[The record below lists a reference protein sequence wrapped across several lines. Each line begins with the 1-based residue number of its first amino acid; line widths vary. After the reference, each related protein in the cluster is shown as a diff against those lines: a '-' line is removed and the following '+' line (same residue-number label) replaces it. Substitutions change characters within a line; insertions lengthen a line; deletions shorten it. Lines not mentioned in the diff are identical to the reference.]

1 LYGCIFYFRRS
12 LSCCHLTWE
21 SQDDIYW
28 EKVQLVRMLFSPSAS
43 RQYFLT
49 GKSSILVK
57 INIFSLVH
65 FLETANQYC
74 IGCVYLYFD
83 TVGRSSGRASAPQK
97 LPLAVPR
104 GFPRKICGE
113 PWVLTSE
120 GWREAW
126 RPSPV
131 VQPGTFRCS
140 TSKTRMG
147 DPQEDLLVVHC
158 FCTCRNG
165 ALLGL
170 GGLLEVST
178 GTLLLYVYIEMVHCW
193 DWEVSL
199 R

>member
-1 LYGCIFYFRRS
+1 
-12 LSCCHLTWE
+12 
-21 SQDDIYW
+21 
-28 EKVQLVRMLFSPSAS
+28 MLFSPSAS

-113 PWVLTSE
+113 PWGAGIRGLTR
-120 GWREAW
+120 GLATLPCGATRNFLLLKDTDG
-126 RPSPV
+126 RSPRGP
-131 VQPGTFRCS
+131 PG
-140 TSKTRMG
+140 
-147 DPQEDLLVVHC
+147 
-158 FCTCRNG
+158 
-165 ALLGL
+165 
-170 GGLLEVST
+170 
-178 GTLLLYVYIEMVHCW
+178 GTLLLYVRKWCTVGTG
-193 DWEVSL
+193 SSP
-199 R
+199 